1 MWFFHLECE
10 LTEFRTT
17 TCEHKILWCEA
28 DGPDA
33 PQPRPM
39 AALDVADG
47 TIMDQFVA
55 WFEREAVDDQVE
67 HFIIRNAQRLS
78 LTDDEIAGGIDGEQN
93 HAWWPVYEE
102 YKETFERL
110 LQSFLDESG
119 VSSHQFAE
127 AARHATGMAETYL
140 IVINALSDYT
150 MFVEM
155 VTEEEAKQRRSIV
168 GADGRVRDPAEEVME
183 MERMRQGKQQQPV
196 WGGGEDDPDWV
207 PTDHAP
213 DHAPG
218 AAEADAG

>member
-1 MWFFHLECE
+1 MSARGYVRSKGESYQDVRPLRDDASGPLE
-10 LTEFRTT
+10 
-17 TCEHKILWCEA
+17 I
-28 DGPDA
+28 DVDA
-33 PQPRPM
+33 AR
-39 AALDVADG
+39 
-47 TIMDQFVA
+47 
-55 WFEREAVDDQVE
+55 RY
-67 HFIIRNAQRLS
+67 LS
-78 LTDDEIAGGIDGEQN
+78 SQGGIDGEQN